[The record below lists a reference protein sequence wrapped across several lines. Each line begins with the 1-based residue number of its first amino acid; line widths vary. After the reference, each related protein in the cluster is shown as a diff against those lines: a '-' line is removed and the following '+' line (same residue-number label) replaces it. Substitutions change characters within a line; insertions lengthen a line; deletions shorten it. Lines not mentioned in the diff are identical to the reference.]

1 MADGSE
7 LSGPALAREKANDYR
22 NTVILQVVLFLVV
35 LLLEDMS
42 RLVGFPLNEQF
53 LEVLFHLMVAVY
65 MGLLWDMLRNFTRQR
80 WVSRAVLATLIGAF
94 FTLFVLDVFLGKA
107 QFEAVGLRLFCHFA
121 IFSVEMVTI
130 VFAINDLF
138 RGPRTAVD
146 KLWGSACIYF
156 MSALAFTSVYYSVLL
171 INPLAFGRELSADS
185 WALFE
190 ALYLSLNSLVGLDT
204 VYPDSI
210 RLVRNLVLTEGVWS
224 ELYMVLLIG
233 RLLTKED
240 DLARSSQEKG

>member
-1 MADGSE
+1 MTSLGEVKANRDSIPPFRF
-7 LSGPALAREKANDYR
+7 SLARK
-22 NTVILQVVLFLVV
+22 
-35 LLLEDMS
+35 
-42 RLVGFPLNEQF
+42 P
-53 LEVLFHLMVAVY
+53 
-65 MGLLWDMLRNFTRQR
+65 
-80 WVSRAVLATLIGAF
+80 
-94 FTLFVLDVFLGKA
+94 
-107 QFEAVGLRLFCHFA
+107 
-121 IFSVEMVTI
+121 
-130 VFAINDLF
+130 
-138 RGPRTAVD
+138 
-146 KLWGSACIYF
+146 
-156 MSALAFTSVYYSVLL
+156 ALAFTSVYYSVLL